1 MRNTKELIMKQK
13 IILLLTLMNLTGL
26 TYAYNETHFKPWTVN
41 AAFGMGHTPD
51 MTNND
56 GQSAVGRFSLGRT
69 LFTNPYWQ
77 ADIEA
82 GIQSGNTQRLALSKE
97 SIDVLGGVP
106 ISAQIKPLLDVLI
119 GLETEPMGGFP
130 LIAWMKGGV
139 AFRQLQVDRVEVN
152 DVQAYSPE
160 IQAGFGYRI
169 NEQATITMGYQTI
182 WGKKPILTVNSE
194 TETGVLHHI
203 PAQQAVLIGFSF
215 NFF

>member
-1 MRNTKELIMKQK
+1 MKQK

-69 LFTNPYWQ
+69 LFTKPYWQ
-77 ADIEA
+77 TYIEA
-82 GIQSGNTQRLALSKE
+82 GIQSGTTARLALPKE
-97 SIDVLGGVP
+97 AIDVLGGVP
-106 ISAQIKPLLDVLI
+106 ITAQMKPLLDVLI
-119 GLETEPMGGFP
+119 GFKTEPMRGFP
-130 LIAWMKGGV
+130 LIVWMKGGV
-139 AFRQLQVDRVEVN
+139 AFRQLQVDRIEVN

-160 IQAGFGYRI
+160 IQAGLGYRI

-182 WGKKPILTVNSE
+182 WGKKPVLTVNPE

-203 PAQQAVLIGFSF
+203 PAQQAVLIGCLF

>member
-1 MRNTKELIMKQK
+1 MKQK

-26 TYAYNETHFKPWTVN
+26 TYADNETHFKPWTVN
-41 AAFGMGHTPD
+41 AAFGMEHTPD
-51 MTNND
+51 MINND

-69 LFTNPYWQ
+69 LFIKPYWQ

-82 GIQSGNTQRLALSKE
+82 GIQSGTTARLALPKD

-106 ISAQIKPLLDVLI
+106 ISAQMKPLLDVLI
-119 GLETEPMGGFP
+119 GFKTEPLGSFP

-139 AFRQLQVDRVEVN
+139 AFRQLQVDRIEVN

-160 IQAGFGYRI
+160 IQAGLGYRI
-169 NEQATITMGYQTI
+169 NEHATITMGYQTI

-203 PAQQAVLIGFSF
+203 PAQQAVLIGCSF
-215 NFF
+215 NFI